1 MKGIG
6 KKMRQGET
14 NTRESLDIGANFCTM
29 RAGMTQLSMKPDAF
43 CSVEA
48 THNRLSE
55 SVAGKKR
62 VTCKQSLGSFTQG
75 AVELSSGGHPRPF

>member
-29 RAGMTQLSMKPDAF
+29 RAGMTQLSMKPGAF

-55 SVAGKKR
+55 SVAGREKSDLQAITGQLYKR
-62 VTCKQSLGSFTQG
+62 RC
-75 AVELSSGGHPRPF
+75 